1 MTIAYWCVLAAIV
14 LPYIFTLIAKS
25 SGRYNNA
32 APREFLEKQEGYHKR
47 AHWVQLNS
55 YEAFPAFAA
64 GVIIAHLCGV
74 SQYTINILALS
85 FIIARVLYGLAYLAD
100 KATLRSLVWG
110 IGFACVIALFVYSGM
125 APSVA

>member
-14 LPYIFTLIAKS
+14 LPYIFSLIAKS
-25 SGRYNNA
+25 SGRYNNYS
-32 APREFLEKQEGYHKR
+32 PREFLEKQEGYHKR

-64 GVIIAHLCGV
+64 AVIIAHLCLV
-74 SQYTINILALS
+74 SQSTIDTLAVG
-85 FIIARVLYGLAYLAD
+85 FIGARVLYGVAYLAN

-110 IGFACVIALFVYSGM
+110 SGFACVIALFVFS
-125 APSVA
+125 ALV